1 MPNRQRLIAEFL
13 ELVKIESPTRQERKI
28 ADILKERL
36 SGLGLEVSEDQAGE
50 AIGGNCGNILG
61 YLKGNLPEAPTLLLS
76 AHMDTVQPCQ
86 NIEPLQ
92 KEGIIGSAGA
102 TILGADDKSG
112 LVPILEALR
121 VIKEENLPH
130 GDIQVIFN
138 IAEEGGLNGSKNLD
152 ASNLKADLGFVLDSG
167 GTPGKIILEA
177 PGQDRINVSIKGRAS
192 HAGIVPEE
200 GINAILAASKAIAKI
215 SWGRLDGETTSNVG
229 TIQGGIATNI
239 VAENAEVVCESRS
252 RDLNKLERLTAEICA
267 IFQNSAKEMGAE
279 SEIKVQRL
287 YTPFKLAKES
297 AIAVLAAKA
306 AEAAGLTPEF
316 IATGGGSDANN
327 YNNYGV
333 PCLVLSTGMEKLHTT
348 DEYIRE
354 EDLVRTTCFVLEIIK
369 ATSFRTKDLKVKG

>member
-36 SGLGLEVSEDQAGE
+36 SDLGLTVSEDQAGE
-50 AIGGNCGNILG
+50 AIGGNCGNIFG
-61 YLKGNLPEAPTLLLS
+61 YLKGNLSEAPTLLLS
-76 AHMDTVQPCQ
+76 AHMDTVKPCQ
-86 NIEPLQ
+86 NIEPFQ

-152 ASNLKADLGFVLDSG
+152 VSKLKADLGFVLDSG

-200 GINAILAASKAIAKI
+200 GINAIVAAAKAIAKI
-215 SWGRLDGETTSNVG
+215 PCGRLDGETTSNVG

-267 IFQNSAKEMGAE
+267 IFQNSAQEMGAE

-297 AIAVLAAKA
+297 NIAVLAAKA

-327 YNNYGV
+327 YNKYGV

-354 EDLVRTTCFVLEIIK
+354 EDLVRTTCLVLEIIK
-369 ATSFRTKDLKVKG
+369 ATSLKTKDLTVKD